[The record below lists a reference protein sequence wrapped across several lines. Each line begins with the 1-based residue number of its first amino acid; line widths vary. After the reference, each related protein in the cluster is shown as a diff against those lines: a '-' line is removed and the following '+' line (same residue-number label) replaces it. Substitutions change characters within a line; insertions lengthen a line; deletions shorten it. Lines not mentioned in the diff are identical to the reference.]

1 MSETNLRQMRETL
14 NQKLNSEDLHNLCFD
29 LGIDFENLAGE
40 GKAGK
45 VRELVYYLNRRSQ
58 LGRLLEYL
66 MQTRPDWAIRSAP
79 FPLPSTPTPPASAGG
94 VLAQEQ
100 LRRVLR
106 RGQLTLFV
114 GADLPCTL
122 TGQPDRQ
129 TLADGLARYAGIP
142 SGGTLP
148 EVATLVMENGRRYE
162 FTMYLREAIAAAG
175 QQPQPIH
182 RALVGL
188 VQEHRLEMVFTTAT
202 DGLLESAF
210 LDEEVIINKVIND
223 NDLGVLLPDMP
234 TLVKL
239 YGDWQQPAS
248 LVVTSID
255 ENQFVAGNLPGKRD
269 LLDELHRA
277 LRRNAVL
284 FVGVDLAQTAVTAL
298 FDNTIGSKFQ
308 QPAFALCAHLTPTA
322 AASWHSNRGLTVL
335 DEEVVPFLQG
345 LLG

>member
-1 MSETNLRQMRETL
+1 MSEINLRQMRETL
-14 NQKLNSEDLHNLCFD
+14 NQILNGEELRTLCFD
-29 LGIDFENLAGE
+29 LGIDYDNLGGE
-40 GKAGK
+40 GKTDK
-45 VRELVYYLNRRSQ
+45 IRELIYYLNRRGQ
-58 LGRLLEYL
+58 LAQLANYL
-66 MQTRPDWAIRSAP
+66 ADSRCDWVIGKP
-79 FPLPSTPTPPASAGG
+79 PPLPIPPARPASSGG
-94 VLAQEQ
+94 LLAQEQ
-100 LRRVLR
+100 LRRALR

-114 GADLPCTL
+114 GADLPCAL

-162 FTMYLREAIAAAG
+162 FTMYLREAIAAAE
-175 QQPQPIH
+175 QQPQPLH

-210 LDEEVIINKVIND
+210 LDEEVVINKVIND
-223 NDLGVLLPDMP
+223 SDLGVLLPDVP

-308 QPAFALCAHLTPTA
+308 QPAFALYTHLTPTA

-335 DEEVVPFLQG
+335 DEDVVPFLQG
-345 LLG
+345 LLE

>member
-1 MSETNLRQMRETL
+1 MSERNLRQMRETVTE
-14 NQKLNSEDLHNLCFD
+14 KLNSEELRTLCFD
-29 LGIDFENLAGE
+29 LGIDFDNLGGE
-40 GKAGK
+40 GKADK
-45 VRELVYYLNRRSQ
+45 VRELIYYLNRRSQ
-58 LGRLLEYL
+58 LPLLTNYL
-66 MQTRPDWAIRSAP
+66 AETRPDWVIDPAP
-79 FPLPSTPTPPASAGG
+79 ALPPAPPVRPFSAGG

-114 GADLPCTL
+114 GADLPCAL

-129 TLADGLARYAGIP
+129 TLADGLARVAGIP

-175 QQPQPIH
+175 QQPQPFH

-202 DGLLESAF
+202 DGLLETAF
-210 LDEEVIINKVIND
+210 LEEEVIINKVIHD
-223 NDLGVLLPDMP
+223 SDLGVLLPDMP

-239 YGDWQQPAS
+239 YGDWQQPAT
-248 LVVTSID
+248 LVVTTID
-255 ENQFVAGNLPGKRD
+255 ENQFVVGNLPGKRD
-269 LLDELHRA
+269 LIDELHRA

-308 QPAFALCAHLTPTA
+308 QPAFALGTHLTPAA

-335 DEEVVPFLQG
+335 DEDVVPFLQG